1 MSAVLRRVV
10 CMGFGNIGQALA
22 PLLRRRFG
30 DLPVQ
35 VVDERMDASQVAIAA
50 AHGFAWQRRQ
60 LRADNFEAVLQPW
73 VGEGTLLLNLA
84 TSIDSLTLMC
94 WAQARGAW
102 YLDTCI
108 DPWAYRD
115 GELASDANTNYR
127 LRAAV
132 IARQTAQRQAGQPL
146 PTAVVAH
153 GANPG
158 MVSVFVKEALL
169 RMARH
174 WLPTQAAPVGRTA
187 WAQLAQALGVRVI
200 QVSERDTQAGTVP
213 RADGEFVNTW
223 SVDGFVAEALQ
234 PVEMGWG
241 THEVHGPWQQRVRGH
256 SVGDRCGVFAPQ
268 LGVHTRVKT
277 RTPAAGEVT
286 GWLISHNEAFS
297 IASWLTLSPGG
308 QPTYR
313 PTVYYAYHPCD
324 EAAASLALLAD
335 GDRTRVRSA
344 RVLKDEIAGGMD
356 ELGVLL
362 LSDRHPALWF
372 GSQLTNARART
383 IAPHNNATSLQVV
396 GGVMGAIAWLL
407 QHPRAG
413 IVESEDLD
421 HALLMQQATPFWA
434 PLVEAVFDWH
444 PAGND
449 AAHHLPAARRW
460 CLDAFVVDSP
470 APPRPPPPPVPPPST
485 PIPAPAGQ
493 THRPLTLEE

>member
-1 MSAVLRRVV
+1 MAAELRQVV
-10 CMGFGNIGQALA
+10 CMGFGNIGQGLA

-30 DLPVQ
+30 TVPVQ
-35 VVDERMDASQVAIAA
+35 VVDAQMTPAQVAIAE
-50 AHGFAWQRRQ
+50 AHGFDWQRAILQ
-60 LRADNFEAVLQPW
+60 ADNFERLLQPW
-73 VGEGTLLLNLA
+73 VSDGALLLNLA
-84 TSIDSLTLMC
+84 TSVDSLALMC
-94 WAQARGAW
+94 WAQSRGAW

-115 GELASDANTNYR
+115 GELAEGLNTNYR

-132 IARQTAQRQAGQPL
+132 VARQAAQRQARQAL

-158 MVSVFVKEALL
+158 MVSVLVKEALL
-169 RMARH
+169 RMARR
-174 WLPTQAAPVGRTA
+174 WLPTQAAPAGRA
-187 WAQLAQALGVRVI
+187 EWAQLAQALGVRVI
-200 QVSERDTQAGTVP
+200 QVSERDTQVGTRP
-213 RADGEFVNTW
+213 RAGGEFVNTW

-256 SVGDRCGVFAPQ
+256 DVGDRCGVYATQ

-297 IASWLTLSPGG
+297 IASWLTVAQDGRPL
-308 QPTYR
+308 YR

-324 EAAASLALLAD
+324 EAAESLSLLAD
-335 GDRTRVRSA
+335 GDRNRVRSA

-396 GGVMGAIAWLL
+396 GGVISAVEWLL

-421 HALLMQQATPFWA
+421 HRLLMQHASPFWA

-444 PAGND
+444 PAGD
-449 AAHHLPAARRW
+449 HAARHLSAERRW
-460 CLDAFVVDSP
+460 CLDAFIVDSP
-470 APPRPPPPPVPPPST
+470 APPSRPPVTPPST
-485 PIPAPAGQ
+485 PTLTPAGQ
-493 THRPLTLEE
+493 PHRPLTLEE